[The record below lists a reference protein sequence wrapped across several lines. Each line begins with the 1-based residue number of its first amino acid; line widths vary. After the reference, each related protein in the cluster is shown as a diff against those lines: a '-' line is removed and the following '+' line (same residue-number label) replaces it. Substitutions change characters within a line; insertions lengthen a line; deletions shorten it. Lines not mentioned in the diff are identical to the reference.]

1 MAVVSG
7 ILITKTNSYL
17 WLIWAGWA
25 IGTLGCGLTILMK
38 PDTTIVE
45 FIFINLVPGIGL
57 GILFPSLQFQL
68 QAASTQKDMAWTVA
82 MFTFFRTFGQ
92 ALGVAIGGVIFQNEM
107 ARKLR
112 NYPQFAA
119 QAAELAKDAAAL
131 VEVIKETEAGPGKDA
146 LRTAYT
152 DSIRTVYN
160 VLTALAGV
168 ALVSTFWVKSYDI
181 NVELETEHGLVEK
194 RRGEAVVEEGSE
206 K

>member
-7 ILITKTNSYL
+7 VLITKTNSYL

-25 IGTLGCGLTILMK
+25 IATLGTGLTILMK
-38 PDTTIVE
+38 PGTTIVE
-45 FIFINLVPGIGL
+45 FIFINIVPGIGL

-112 NYPQFAA
+112 RYPEYTAR
-119 QAAELAKDAAAL
+119 AAELAKDAAAL
-131 VEVIKETEAGPGKDA
+131 VEVIKDTPAGPGKDA

-152 DSIRTVYN
+152 DSIRTVYI
-160 VLTALAGV
+160 VLTALAGL
-168 ALVSTFWVKSYDI
+168 ALCSTLWVKSYDI
-181 NVELETEHGLVEK
+181 NVALETEHGLVEK
-194 RRGEAVVEEGSE
+194 KRAEGMGEEGAE